1 MGFRR
6 KKGRVAGFMRCTGGT
21 RRERRTQRKEVR
33 TLLGLAGGS
42 ACPTKAVRV
51 AGRFPERRGGAEQN
65 RPAFRQSG
73 ERRIH
78 NGMIR
83 VMAPRSEEHTSEL
96 QSRQYLVCRL

>member
-1 MGFRR
+1 MS
-6 KKGRVAGFMRCTGGT
+6 GRIHALHGGT

-83 VMAPRSEEHTSEL
+83 VIAPSDSEQNIAIDQMARRRH
-96 QSRQYLVCRL
+96 YA